1 MAYDTMMNIAFPA
14 LSDNTAVSSPD
25 GHDQG
30 MLFTQLSSK
39 STPLTLRGQK
49 VITEPIYGN
58 LLTSAMGQD
67 DYVSSAATPAGAS
80 TLEPNEA
87 RLIVEIG
94 GGEYGNGPP
103 KIAFFYAQ
111 LLTGARST
119 GATGGQLWANDH
131 HSATDEVY
139 DGPSFSKWLR
149 YFNASNK
156 SETHAP
162 AQRRDVRRGVYDY
175 ASEMLGYPHGPLN
188 SEAQEEYWGAEW
200 ANVYGADFI
209 QDGVHDE
216 VTQDMTVGDGVV
228 INMDEWAAAANAY
241 EDDGYGSAEV
251 VIAYEF
257 LVANTTEFP
266 DTRATKYRGILRMDW
281 NAFQKLVGGGRYITD
296 GGPTTAATGGNI
308 TSEWT
313 GGSGAGSAFLVAED
327 HGAGNSQPAGDRRSD
342 PGYTYPS
349 SGGNHMVLY
358 FNPWTDGSSS
368 GNMVDGRSFQ
378 ADRGDWGGGNYM
390 AIGEILIERT
400 SANETRW
407 GYDL

>member
-1 MAYDTMMNIAFPA
+1 M
-14 LSDNTAVSSPD
+14 
-25 GHDQG
+25 
-30 MLFTQLSSK
+30 
-39 STPLTLRGQK
+39 
-49 VITEPIYGN
+49 
-58 LLTSAMGQD
+58 D
-67 DYVSSAATPAGAS
+67 DWAAT
-80 TLEPNEA
+80 
-87 RLIVEIG
+87 
-94 GGEYGNGPP
+94 
-103 KIAFFYAQ
+103 
-111 LLTGARST
+111 
-119 GATGGQLWANDH
+119 
-131 HSATDEVY
+131 
-139 DGPSFSKWLR
+139 
-149 YFNASNK
+149 
-156 SETHAP
+156 
-162 AQRRDVRRGVYDY
+162 
-175 ASEMLGYPHGPLN
+175 
-188 SEAQEEYWGAEW
+188 
-200 ANVYGADFI
+200 
-209 QDGVHDE
+209 
-216 VTQDMTVGDGVV
+216 
-228 INMDEWAAAANAY
+228 ANALG
-241 EDDGYGSAEV
+241 DPASAEV